1 MLYKSNLEEYIRSKI
16 CFFFQQGG
24 QTGPK
29 KFGCNLVPQIRF
41 HLRVALTFE
50 LHITGPKVSNF
61 NFSKNYDQKE

>member
-1 MLYKSNLEEYIRSKI
+1 M
-16 CFFFQQGG
+16 FFFQQGG